1 MPLSGPP
8 LRHPASRAL
17 CCSLFIS
24 SLVCHRA
31 NDTGILSY
39 KDHLPVSQIVIGDTN
54 RTGSQAVYHIG
65 PLRCYGDSRWSPW
78 CWSCCARFGYRWRL
92 WFPGLVLIILC
103 RDDVLIQS
111 ETSHCWFRA
120 AAWTSTKL
128 LELPSTSSCI
138 NSCSGAKAGV
148 PKWQGS
154 RGGRVLDGSTGTWKR
169 LEIFT
174 ASCPQSELW
183 TRTREFS
190 IAPLQS
196 NVGIWN
202 PSRAPNISNSK
213 ATGHFFQN
221 QNVID
226 VTNASCS
233 VSLLCGEFY
242 LPQFCFVFNVRGKR
256 YWVFIQPYH
265 VWN

>member
-78 CWSCCARFGYRWRL
+78 CWSCCARFGCRWRL
-92 WFPGLVLIILC
+92 WFPGLVLTTLC

-154 RGGRVLDGSTGTWKR
+154 FGGECWTAALEHERDWRYLLHHAPRVSCGHEPGNFQWLLCSQMLVFGT
-169 LEIFT
+169 
-174 ASCPQSELW
+174 QVELQ
-183 TRTREFS
+183 TFQKAR
-190 IAPLQS
+190 P
-196 NVGIWN
+196 
-202 PSRAPNISNSK
+202 K
-213 ATGHFFQN
+213 ATFSK
-221 QNVID
+221 
-226 VTNASCS
+226 T
-233 VSLLCGEFY
+233 
-242 LPQFCFVFNVRGKR
+242 KM
-256 YWVFIQPYH
+256 
-265 VWN
+265 